1 MEYIQAQMVEGGSM
15 PILKHGLGQPVTSVP
30 FLKVI
35 LWQCDSFVIFLNPH
49 ILVHLQ
55 EGARSFPTMHLGQ
68 VNRLY
73 QSQPANLFDHLEE
86 NAQHKTTKVRHQ
98 CH

>member
-1 MEYIQAQMVEGGSM
+1 MEFIQAQMVEGGSM
-15 PILKHGLGQPVTSVP
+15 PILKHGLGQSVTSVL

-35 LWQCDSFVIFLNPH
+35 LWQCDSFVIFLNQH

-73 QSQPANLFDHLEE
+73 KSQPANLFEE